1 MHAHRAQ
8 VVVKLEGGYWLRV
21 RVEDSEAPLERMLP
35 VLAHLMRGPQ
45 SDTISREQP
54 QSAAISHLMMDAIR
68 HHQRIAAHFQTAP
81 YRPSPVHICLLDL
94 AISRNQWPSITI
106 HHHPSPSITI
116 HHHQGHLCLLDLG
129 HFHTVDV
136 GSHHAG
142 DRIDDAR
149 DRMPARGLAPD

>member
-35 VLAHLMRGPQ
+35 VLAHLMKGPQ

-68 HHQRIAAHFQTAP
+68 HH
-81 YRPSPVHICLLDL
+81 
-94 AISRNQWPSITI
+94 
-106 HHHPSPSITI
+106 
-116 HHHQGHLCLLDLG
+116 
-129 HFHTVDV
+129 
-136 GSHHAG
+136 
-142 DRIDDAR
+142 
-149 DRMPARGLAPD
+149 